1 MITAREVMIVRTRF
15 ISIPAAAAEMH
26 PGGGDT
32 EPLLVFD
39 DKPFLFKV
47 FENRAKTLARKS
59 GVDLDLT
66 GGHETAVACTYVDV
80 VKYAEFCRIHVPN
93 IQAAVRT
100 INKQFTAG
108 GSLREPPPG
117 EVNISGNR
125 RIFFRQMFAFIPGS
139 GDIVCDAIAR
149 PHAQPAALLS
159 G

>member
-66 GGHETAVACTYVDV
+66 GGHETAVACTYVNIV
-80 VKYAEFCRIHVPN
+80 QYTEFGRILVPS
-93 IQAAVRT
+93 IQAGVRT

-125 RIFFRQMFAFIPGS
+125 RFFFARCLLLLPGLE
-139 GDIVCDAIAR
+139 I
-149 PHAQPAALLS
+149 LS
-159 G
+159 VM